1 MTKQQK
7 KVHYGI
13 ETALREVS
21 RDEWPTS
28 PKVSTALLKCP
39 RLRGMVETRMKSR
52 GVSVSY
58 QDDIVSEVAR
68 VMQMKMM
75 AQLDAVESVYF
86 VVYRVIQLVT
96 SNYGK
101 KSVNTVHSEEVSL
114 ASFMKEGDDDET
126 AVLER
131 LTSDSA
137 LDDDAKRAERQ
148 IDLDNAKRRFAEKL
162 AKVGWPEEIKRERT
176 RLGRP
181 PKQNPIVPASS

>member
-137 LDDDAKRAERQ
+137 LDDDAKRA
-148 IDLDNAKRRFAEKL
+148 A
-162 AKVGWPEEIKRERT
+162 
-176 RLGRP
+176 
-181 PKQNPIVPASS
+181 